1 MDGILLQKK
10 CSSVK
15 DEYNLLNVRIGSSF
29 SEESIGTNAVS
40 LSMKLSRPINIIP
53 KYHYCNILSNW
64 HEYCVPIMHD
74 DILGYITLVVTNQLL
89 APELMVIT
97 NLICYKIYNEY
108 IKSGRKSE
116 FPQGK
121 NLGPNA
127 KQLAILKLMSRGLTD
142 YSIASET
149 KLNISTVRYHKQNIF
164 RKYNVSSSI
173 EAVIKALKLK
183 HLSVDDI
190 DYPI

>member
-10 CSSVK
+10 CSSVNE
-15 DEYNLLNVRIGSSF
+15 EYNLLNVRIGSSF
-29 SEESIGTNAVS
+29 LEESIGTNAVS
-40 LSMKLSRPINIIP
+40 LSMKLNRPINIIP

-74 DILGYITLVVTNQLL
+74 EIWGYITLVMTNQLL

-97 NLICYKIYNEY
+97 NLICYKIFNEY
-108 IKSGRKSE
+108 IKSGQKSE

-142 YSIASET
+142 YSIARET